1 MQARTQNAMEKKNK
15 SEHSFQSE
23 SKLRYTVICISLSSK
38 SFFARAS
45 NGFARTSKMQ
55 PAKPTALQLIYRI
68 QNIYMLVNM
77 VDMPII

>member
-1 MQARTQNAMEKKNK
+1 MQARTQNAMEKKK

-38 SFFARAS
+38 SFLARAS

-55 PAKPTALQLIYRI
+55 PAKPTALQLYRI